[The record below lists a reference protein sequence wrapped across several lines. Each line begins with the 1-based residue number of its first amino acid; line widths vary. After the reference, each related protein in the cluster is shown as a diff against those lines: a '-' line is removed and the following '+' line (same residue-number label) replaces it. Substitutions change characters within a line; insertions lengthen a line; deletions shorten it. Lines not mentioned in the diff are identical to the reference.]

1 TPCGE
6 KQWPD
11 IKPAAPPAPL
21 PPRTDEQK
29 NETRERAHN
38 LINAKYSNYLVL
50 KKTDVETVFNIFQ
63 NRKENKLLLHMLLT
77 FLLKEFLPNENSLNV
92 SATAP

>member
-1 TPCGE
+1 MSFSRKVNAFLNKMNPTEVQMAALIDAMRE

-38 LINAKYSNYLVL
+38 LINAKCRELCTWWEISTY
-50 KKTDVETVFNIFQ
+50 
-63 NRKENKLLLHMLLT
+63 
-77 FLLKEFLPNENSLNV
+77 FLQLMIH
-92 SATAP
+92 